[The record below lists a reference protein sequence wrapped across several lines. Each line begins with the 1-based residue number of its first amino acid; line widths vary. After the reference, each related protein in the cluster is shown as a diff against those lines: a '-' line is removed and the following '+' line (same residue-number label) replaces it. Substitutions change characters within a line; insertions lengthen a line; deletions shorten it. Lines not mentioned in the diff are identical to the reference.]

1 MGGRPVLI
9 TEKGSV
15 TVEFF
20 LVLPMIIL
28 VLVAGLQVVSV
39 AKARIELI
47 GAVREGARI
56 AATTPDPARAVE
68 AVQAALPEGIRGRVR
83 ISVSRP
89 SVVGKQTRVSATF
102 RHELTAPLPSDMGVD
117 ISASAVMLVER

>member
-1 MGGRPVLI
+1 MGCGPILKSD
-9 TEKGSV
+9 KGSV

-20 LVLPMIIL
+20 LVLPMVIL
-28 VLVAGLQVVSV
+28 VLVAGLQVVGV

-56 AATTPDPARAVE
+56 AATTPDPARAVD
-68 AVQAALPEGIRGRVR
+68 AVHAALQPGIRDRVR

-89 SVVGKQTRVSATF
+89 SVVGKQARVTATL
-102 RHELTAPLPSDMGVD
+102 RHQMTSPLPSGLGID